1 LAFPLADPAAAK
13 KLADSCDV
21 VEGVGESREDFLA
34 ALEDAEAVI
43 LRPPARMDAEAFSHA
58 PRLKVI
64 ANIGTGLDH
73 VDLDVARARAVTVI
87 GGDGANAQA
96 VAEFVVAMMIVAH
109 RRLADAMRLFISGQL
124 DWSTRAR
131 QLRGSEL
138 AGGTLGIVGYG
149 AIGRRLAEIA
159 SRGLGMR
166 TVFFDPYVSD
176 GDEDIVAERCGSLVE
191 LLEQSRTLSIHVPLS
206 NETRHLIGT
215 PEIARLPRG
224 SVLVNTSR
232 GGVVD
237 EEAVIAAL
245 REGHLAGAVWDVFG
259 QEPPSPQ
266 RLAELAEVPGLI
278 ITPHIA
284 GISQEAGAALAWA
297 AVNNVLSNLM

>member
-1 LAFPLADPAAAK
+1 
-13 KLADSCDV
+13 
-21 VEGVGESREDFLA
+21 
-34 ALEDAEAVI
+34 
-43 LRPPARMDAEAFSHA
+43 MDAEAFSHA

-73 VDLDVARARAVTVI
+73 VDLDVAYARAVRVI
-87 GGDGANAQA
+87 GGGGANAEA

-109 RRLADAMRLFISGQL
+109 RRLADAMRLFLSGQL
-124 DWSTRAR
+124 DWSTRAGH
-131 QLRGSEL
+131 LRGSEL

-159 SRGLGMR
+159 SRGLGMK
-166 TVFFDPYVSD
+166 TVFFDPYISDVDEGVVS
-176 GDEDIVAERCGSLVE
+176 ERCGSLAE
-191 LLEQSRTLSIHVPLS
+191 LLEQSRTLSIHVPLT

-215 PEIARLPRG
+215 PEIARLPLG

-237 EEAVIAAL
+237 EDAVIAAL

-259 QEPPSPQ
+259 EEPPSPQ
-266 RLAELAEVPGLI
+266 RLVELAEVPGLI

-284 GISQEAGAALAWA
+284 GISHEAGAALAWS
-297 AVNNVLSNLM
+297 AVNNVLSNLT